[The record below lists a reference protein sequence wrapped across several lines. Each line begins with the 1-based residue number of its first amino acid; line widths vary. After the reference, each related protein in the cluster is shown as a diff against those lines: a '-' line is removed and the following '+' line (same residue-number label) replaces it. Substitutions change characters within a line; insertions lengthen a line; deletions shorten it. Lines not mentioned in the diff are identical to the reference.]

1 VSYEN
6 DCTSAGAARLAAA
19 TAGEAGN
26 GARAGDPR
34 DNAPPE
40 SPESPEAAASEAEA
54 SPGRVIL
61 RAEGIRRVFGTG
73 SGAVT
78 ALDGIDLTIRQGTVT
93 ALVGRSG
100 SGKTTLLNI
109 LCALDEPT
117 EGRVLLWDGEDL
129 TAMPERRKNALRRR
143 EIGLVFQSFGLMP
156 LMSAYENVEFG
167 LRVAGVRA
175 GRERVE
181 RALEWVGMKE
191 RMKHRPP
198 ELSGGEQQRVAIARA
213 IAHEPRLLIA
223 DEPTAELDSRMGLQ
237 IIRVFRDLVKR
248 LGTTVVLT
256 THDPGIMELVDQ
268 VIALEDG
275 KIVEHAELPAA
286 ARS

>member
-1 VSYEN
+1 MSNEN
-6 DCTSAGAARLAAA
+6 DLASAGPAP
-19 TAGEAGN
+19 
-26 GARAGDPR
+26 ARA
-34 DNAPPE
+34 NAPDGQTATGP
-40 SPESPEAAASEAEA
+40 
-54 SPGRVIL
+54 VIL
-61 RAEGIRRVFGTG
+61 RAEGIRRVFGSG
-73 SGAVT
+73 GGAVT
-78 ALDGIDLTIRQGTVT
+78 ALDGVDLTIREGTIT

-109 LCALDEPT
+109 LCALDDPT
-117 EGRVLLWDGEDL
+117 QGRVWWGDREL
-129 TAMPERRKNALRRR
+129 TAMSARQKNALRRR
-143 EIGLVFQSFGLMP
+143 EIGIVFQSYGLMP

-167 LRVAGVRA
+167 LRVAGIRG
-175 GRERVE
+175 GRERAE

-191 RMKHRPP
+191 RMKHRPT

-237 IIRVFRDLVKR
+237 IIRVFRDLVRR
-248 LGTTVVLT
+248 LNTTIVLT

-275 KIVEHAELPAA
+275 KIVEHAEIPVPS
-286 ARS
+286 RD

>member
-1 VSYEN
+1 MITVCGFFGSDRTDRDAEGGAFVTIEN
-6 DCTSAGAARLAAA
+6 DSIHAETK
-19 TAGEAGN
+19 N
-26 GARAGDPR
+26 GTP
-34 DNAPPE
+34 
-40 SPESPEAAASEAEA
+40 
-54 SPGRVIL
+54 PGRVML
-61 RAEGIRRVFGTG
+61 RVEGVRRVFGSG
-73 SGAVT
+73 GGAVT
-78 ALDGIDLTIRQGTVT
+78 ALDGIDLTIREGTVT
-93 ALVGRSG
+93 ALIGRSG

-117 EGRVLLWDGEDL
+117 EGRVWWDGREL
-129 TAMPERRKNALRRR
+129 TAMPEKQKNALRRR
-143 EIGLVFQSFGLMP
+143 DIGIVFQSFGLMP
-156 LMSAYENVEFG
+156 LMSAYENVEFA
-167 LRVAGVRA
+167 LRVAGIRG

-191 RMKHRPP
+191 RMKHRPS

-237 IIRVFRDLVKR
+237 IIRVFRDMVKR
-248 LGTTVVLT
+248 LGTTIVLT

-275 KIVEHAELPAA
+275 RIVEQAEIPVPPRA
-286 ARS
+286 

>member
-1 VSYEN
+1 MFIIFLSGFYCLARIGSVREGWRILSSAN
-6 DCTSAGAARLAAA
+6 DSNITDAARSA
-19 TAGEAGN
+19 EQ
-26 GARAGDPR
+26 
-34 DNAPPE
+34 PP
-40 SPESPEAAASEAEA
+40 S
-54 SPGRVIL
+54 GRVIL
-61 RAEGIRRVFGTG
+61 RAEGIRRVFGSG
-73 SGAVT
+73 AGAVT
-78 ALDGIDLTIRQGTVT
+78 ALDGVGLSIRQGTIT

-117 EGRVLLWDGEDL
+117 AGRVWWDGEEL
-129 TAMPERRKNALRRR
+129 TAMSAKRRDALRRR
-143 EIGLVFQSFGLMP
+143 EIGIVFQSFGLMP

-167 LRVAGVRA
+167 LRVAGVRG
-175 GRERVE
+175 GRERAE
-181 RALEWVGMKE
+181 RALEMVGMKE

-213 IAHEPRLLIA
+213 IAHEPKLLIA

-248 LGTTVVLT
+248 FGMTVVLT

-275 KIVEHAELPAA
+275 RIVEHAETPSAPRA
-286 ARS
+286 

>member
-1 VSYEN
+1 MKNEN
-6 DCTSAGAARLAAA
+6 DSNPDAGRM
-19 TAGEAGN
+19 
-26 GARAGDPR
+26 
-34 DNAPPE
+34 
-40 SPESPEAAASEAEA
+40 
-54 SPGRVIL
+54 IL
-61 RAEGIRRVFGTG
+61 RAEGIRKVFGSG

-78 ALDGIDLTIRQGTVT
+78 ALDGVDLEIRQGTIT
-93 ALVGRSG
+93 ALIGRSG

-117 EGRVLLWDGEDL
+117 AGKVWWDGRDL
-129 TAMPERRKNALRRR
+129 TAMPARQKNALRRR

-167 LRVAGVRA
+167 LRVAGIR
-175 GRERVE
+175 GDSERVG
-181 RALEWVGMKE
+181 RALERVGMKE

-213 IAHEPRLLIA
+213 IAHEPRLLVA

-237 IIRVFRDLVKR
+237 IIRVFRDLVQR
-248 LGTTVVLT
+248 LGMTVVLT
-256 THDPGIMELVDQ
+256 THDPGIMALVDQ

-275 KIVEHAELPAA
+275 RIVEHAEIPVPPPV
-286 ARS
+286 